1 MGGLQCKTICCLNK
15 DKDYS
20 DKETKDISHKDNI
33 FSIISN
39 TSLLNQVNKK
49 YSHHIFSS
57 SRAKLRVKT
66 LICLKPCFGVYN
78 EEDFRK
84 ESNENN
90 ENYSFSNKDSLLLK
104 NSIKTATPYNDI
116 NKGLGQDEAVELSE
130 NDFHLL
136 KNKIKIIFPKLNNHD
151 VIIFIQNFYY
161 QEFKKSTILIEG
173 TENLFLYI
181 IKSGKI
187 GVMKGNSLKKELST
201 GDCFG
206 NIHFFKRNNKNQEI
220 VFKFL
225 EDSSLFL
232 ISSKKIEVLK
242 KEFLINKHYIL
253 LKCINSINL
262 LKYLDYY
269 DKLSLLE
276 EINTVSFKKGETIQ
290 DRTETIN
297 SIFIIIEGECLKE
310 VGTTSAKEGVGFV
323 INEQIL
329 YENNKKSQYS
339 FVSSNC
345 STVIITIKS
354 MTKLFGENF
363 RKFFLYRLFSYV
375 SKSNKFLLKTIKES
389 NLRDLIYE
397 DNVDT
402 NNSSLYEENLF
413 LYRQNEKFIDV
424 PLKTKSTESS
434 FSVYSKFI
442 YKSYNQNEIV
452 MSNDENKLIIVVKGS
467 VLDINTNHIYTNNDI
482 IIKDLHNFNSFTG
495 LSKKVFVL
503 EVKIKDLLSFKK
515 FSRDEKES
523 FNHLRLFIYNTK
535 WMSFF
540 THDVLIQLKDLIK
553 KMSFSKEKLIFKSTD
568 QPNGLLLLMNGEVI
582 QDVSHKVIHKKGEVI
597 GEKELFFGEFYNE
610 NYIAKSNC
618 ELLFLSNEVLKV
630 FISENMMKHIKNL
643 FINKHF
649 LDIQSIKLLSFLGN
663 GGFGSVSLIK
673 THNNIAFAM
682 KTITKNSLR
691 SKKYLYNYLLQ
702 EKKSILSCNSPFI
715 VLLNSTFQDEN
726 FCYLIMEYINGTSLL
741 SFERRNLFKF
751 SFKECLF
758 YFANMIVMLESTREN
773 CIIHR
778 DIKTSNIIVDQTGYL
793 KLIDF
798 GLAKQTKDFT
808 FTTIGTSYYMSPEV
822 ILGKGYSFQ
831 VDIWSVG
838 VVLYKL
844 YFGKYP
850 FGDDCFNCIDIY
862 NSILNDNFEV
872 FDYKNH
878 KNHEKDYENI
888 KESIDFTKNDKFY
901 NEENTI
907 NHEDIVNL
915 LKSTLIKSPKERK
928 YKLKDFQNLIKNYNL
943 NDVQNLKAIPPIFPK
958 ILFEKESFYNENDFD
973 AISKDEKENKSY
985 NQANTITYNTKFDF
999 NSNSPNKTKVKKMY
1013 NTIQEQKV
1021 NSKYIIIERDGQS
1034 FKRVIEKMKGIEYSQ
1049 DKFYKY
1055 IASKNKFNFKNELS
1069 EVVRKEKDILLD
1081 F

>member
-15 DKDYS
+15 DKDKDYI
-20 DKETKDISHKDNI
+20 DKETKETSHQENF

-49 YSHHIFSS
+49 YSHQIFSS
-57 SRAKLRVKT
+57 SKAKLRIKT
-66 LICLKPCFGVYN
+66 LICLKPCSGVIN

-84 ESNENN
+84 DSNENH
-90 ENYSFSNKDSLLLK
+90 ENYSFSNKDSMFIK
-104 NSIKTATPYNDI
+104 NSIKTVIPYNDI
-116 NKGLGQDEAVELSE
+116 NKDNKDVEQDEGVELSE
-130 NDFHLL
+130 NDFNLL
-136 KNKIKIIFPKLNNHD
+136 KNKIKIIFPKLSNHD
-151 VIIFIQNFYY
+151 IILFIQNFYY
-161 QEFKKSTILIEG
+161 QTFKKSTILLEG

-220 VFKFL
+220 EFKFL
-225 EDSSLFL
+225 EDSSIFL
-232 ISSKKIEVLK
+232 ISSKKIEDLK
-242 KEFLINKHYIL
+242 KEFLVNKHYLL

-290 DRTETIN
+290 NQTETIN
-297 SIFIIIEGECLKE
+297 SIFIIIEGQCQREIGLN
-310 VGTTSAKEGVGFV
+310 SAKEGVGFV
-323 INEQIL
+323 INEHIL
-329 YENNKKSQYS
+329 YENNKKSQFSY
-339 FVSSNC
+339 VSNSC
-345 STVIITIKS
+345 LTVIITIKS
-354 MTKLFGENF
+354 MIKLFGENY
-363 RKFFLYRLFSYV
+363 RKFLLYRLFSFV

-397 DNVDT
+397 DNIHS
-402 NNSSLYEENLF
+402 NNSSFYEENLF

-424 PLKTKSTESS
+424 QLKTKSTESS

-442 YKSYNQNEIV
+442 YKSYNQNEII
-452 MSNDENKLIIVVKGS
+452 MGNEENKVIIVVKGS
-467 VLDINTNHIYTNNDI
+467 VLDMNTNHIHTNNDI

-503 EVKIKDLLSFKK
+503 EAKIKDLLSFKK
-515 FSRDEKES
+515 FSNDEKES

-535 WMSFF
+535 WMCFF
-540 THDVLIQLKDLIK
+540 SHDVLIQLKDFIK
-553 KMSFSKEKLIFKSTD
+553 KVSFTKEKLIFKSSN
-568 QPNGLLLLMNGEVI
+568 QPNGLLLLMNGEVV
-582 QDVSHKVIHKKGEVI
+582 QDVSRKVIHKKGEVI
-597 GEKELFFGEFYNE
+597 GEKELFFGEIYNE

-618 ELLFLSNEVLKV
+618 ELLLLSNEVLKV

-663 GGFGSVSLIK
+663 GGFGNVSLIK

-715 VLLNSTFQDEN
+715 VLLNSTFQDDF
-726 FCYLIMEYINGTSLL
+726 FCYLILEYINGTSLL

-758 YFANMIVMLESTREN
+758 YFANMIIMLESTREN
-773 CIIHR
+773 MIIHR
-778 DIKTSNIIVDQTGYL
+778 DIKTSNIIVDQNGYL

-838 VVLYKL
+838 VVLYRL

-850 FGDDCFNCIDIY
+850 FGDECFNCIDIY
-862 NSILNDNFEV
+862 NSILNDDFQV
-872 FDYKNH
+872 FSYKNYDFSS
-878 KNHEKDYENI
+878 NFIEN
-888 KESIDFTKNDKFY
+888 IDFTKNEKFY
-901 NEENTI
+901 SEDNKAS
-907 NHEDIVNL
+907 HEDIVNI
-915 LKSTLIKSPKERK
+915 LKSTLVKSPKERK
-928 YKLKDFQNLIKNYNL
+928 FRLKDFQNLIKSYNF
-943 NDVQNLKAIPPIFPK
+943 NDVQNLKANSPIFPK
-958 ILFEKESFYNENDFD
+958 ILFEKESFYNEKDFD
-973 AISKDEKENKSY
+973 DIYKDEKERKSFV
-985 NQANTITYNTKFDF
+985 QANTITYIP
-999 NSNSPNKTKVKKMY
+999 NSPNKSKVNKMY
-1013 NTIQEQKV
+1013 NTLQDQKG
-1021 NSKYIIIERDGQS
+1021 KGKFIIIERDDQS
-1034 FKRVIEKMKGIEYSQ
+1034 LKGVIEKMKGVDYSQ

-1055 IASKNKFNFKNELS
+1055 ISSKNKCNVKNELS